1 MIVNENTK
9 NIVCKETKNI
19 KDMTIIGNI
28 ESEAGKFAGRTAT
41 RAITTGLL
49 SVAYSNFILGNPI
62 NMATIY
68 NAGLMSGAAVLG
80 ETASRTVLPA
90 MHITSG
96 KSASGIAIEAAIGS
110 AAYAYAYP
118 MVFPGSNVPFATLM
132 QTAAVL
138 DASSMFVSDK
148 VHGMLFEGESY

>member
-1 MIVNENTK
+1 
-9 NIVCKETKNI
+9 
-19 KDMTIIGNI
+19 MTIIGNI

-62 NMATIY
+62 NMSTIY

-80 ETASRTVLPA
+80 ETISRSVLPA

-110 AAYAYAYP
+110 VAYAYAYP
-118 MVFPGSNVPFATLM
+118 IIFPGLNVPFMNLM
-132 QTAAVL
+132 QTAA
-138 DASSMFVSDK
+138 
-148 VHGMLFEGESY
+148 

>member
-1 MIVNENTK
+1 
-9 NIVCKETKNI
+9 
-19 KDMTIIGNI
+19 MTIISNV
-28 ESEAGKFAGRTAT
+28 ESGAGKFAGRTIT
-41 RAITTGLL
+41 RAVTTGLL

-62 NMATIY
+62 STSTIY

-80 ETASRTVLPA
+80 ETISRSVLPA
-90 MHITSG
+90 IHITSG

-110 AAYAYAYP
+110 VAYAYAYP
-118 MVFPGSNVPFATLM
+118 RIFPGSNVPFMNLM

-148 VHGMLFEGESY
+148 IYSMAFENESY